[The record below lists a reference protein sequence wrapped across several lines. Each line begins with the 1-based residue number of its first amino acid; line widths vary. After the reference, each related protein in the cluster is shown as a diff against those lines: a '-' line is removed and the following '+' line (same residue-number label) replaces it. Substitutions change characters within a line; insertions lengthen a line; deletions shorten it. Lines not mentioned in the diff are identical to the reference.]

1 MKGGDRMLFHK
12 NKCIVIAGCGPLG
25 AALAKSLYKKGHK
38 VVVLDKDRES
48 FRYLPEEFKGY
59 EMEGDPTDPQVLKAA
74 GIEDAG
80 LFIASTQDDNTNLLL
95 AQIARQL
102 NIRYRMGQ
110 WLPPK
115 AFKDWNDCL
124 LNRPMEPMISP
135 HKEEREQNLSEQRN
149 KGHKI

>member
-1 MKGGDRMLFHK
+1 MLFHK

-59 EMEGDPTDPQVLKAA
+59 EMEGDPTDPQILKAA

-80 LFIASTQDDNTNLLL
+80 LFLSLIHISFLSSWQGNPLLK
-95 AQIARQL
+95 
-102 NIRYRMGQ
+102 
-110 WLPPK
+110 PTVP
-115 AFKDWNDCL
+115 
-124 LNRPMEPMISP
+124 
-135 HKEEREQNLSEQRN
+135 
-149 KGHKI
+149 

>member
-1 MKGGDRMLFHK
+1 MLFHK

-48 FRYLPEEFKGY
+48 FRYLPEEFRGY

-95 AQIARQL
+95 AQIARS
-102 NIRYRMGQ
+102 MPVWMTPEGTS
-110 WLPPK
+110 WLRI
-115 AFKDWNDCL
+115 CL
-124 LNRPMEPMISP
+124 LNPSVSMIC
-135 HKEEREQNLSEQRN
+135 QRM
-149 KGHKI
+149 IMDVWQRQ

>member
-1 MKGGDRMLFHK
+1 MLFHK

-95 AQIARQL
+95 AQIASRIFHVSQVYARLDDTGRHQL
-102 NIRYRMGQ
+102 VTD
-110 WLPPK
+110 LPVKP
-115 AFKDWNDCL
+115 
-124 LNRPMEPMISP
+124 ISLYDLSADDYGRLA
-135 HKEEREQNLSEQRN
+135 ETGSREVAV
-149 KGHKI
+149 

>member
-1 MKGGDRMLFHK
+1 MLFHK

-48 FRYLPEEFKGY
+48 FRYLPEEFRGY

-95 AQIARQL
+95 AQIANDPKNANKPDASRRRWFWAASASSTRRTAWW
-102 NIRYRMGQ
+102 IRSSLRTT
-110 WLPPK
+110 
-115 AFKDWNDCL
+115 
-124 LNRPMEPMISP
+124 S
-135 HKEEREQNLSEQRN
+135 
-149 KGHKI
+149 

>member
-1 MKGGDRMLFHK
+1 MLFHK
-12 NKCIVIAGCGPLG
+12 TKCIIIAGCGPLG
-25 AALAKSLYKKGHK
+25 AALANTLYKKGHK

-95 AQIARQL
+95 AQIASRIFHVDQVYARLDDTGRHQL
-102 NIRYRMGQ
+102 VTD
-110 WLPPK
+110 LPVKP
-115 AFKDWNDCL
+115 
-124 LNRPMEPMISP
+124 ISLYDLSADDYGRLA
-135 HKEEREQNLSEQRN
+135 ETVSREVAV
-149 KGHKI
+149 